1 MRLLLVE
8 DDREISRML
17 EGYLANENFDVVC
30 AMDGEEALRRFDGG
44 FDLVLLDLMIPKIGG
59 MEVLGHIRQKSNVP
73 IIIVSAKDTDADKTL
88 GLGLGAD
95 DYITKPFSVTEVLAR
110 IRAQIR
116 RNTRYSSPAE
126 EKPETIKAGELTL
139 SLDNYTVTKK
149 GVSLGLTAKEFEILR
164 LLMENPKKV
173 YTKEQ
178 IYSKVWNDAY
188 LGDENAVNVHISRL
202 RNKIED
208 EPGKPKYVV
217 TVWGIGYKFGEI
229 HEGII
234 ILILSIVAAVLAGII
249 CYQQFAFRKGIKAQ
263 LLQISQ
269 GLARAVDS
277 DSEEKVM
284 VFTNSRAM
292 QELCAQINRLLDRR
306 QRMLADYRR
315 SEISSK
321 KMLSNI
327 SHDIRTPLTVIL
339 GYLEIIR
346 LNGGEQR
353 ELIDKVEARAKAV
366 SDLVEQFFTLA
377 KLEAG
382 DMEIALSKLE
392 LCELCREVVLDFYEI
407 LSGKDYEVEVEIP
420 EKTVYVQGNGDA
432 IRRILNNL
440 ISNSL
445 RYGSEGRY
453 LGIFLHEDEKQVYI
467 DVTDRGRG
475 IEKDFA
481 EHIFD
486 RLFTMEDS
494 RNRDIQGNGLGLT
507 IARSLARQMGGDVTL
522 LSKPWQKTSFTVALK
537 RTF

>member
-1 MRLLLVE
+1 M
-8 DDREISRML
+8 
-17 EGYLANENFDVVC
+17 N
-30 AMDGEEALRRFDGG
+30 
-44 FDLVLLDLMIPKIGG
+44 
-59 MEVLGHIRQKSNVP
+59 
-73 IIIVSAKDTDADKTL
+73 
-88 GLGLGAD
+88 
-95 DYITKPFSVTEVLAR
+95 
-110 IRAQIR
+110 
-116 RNTRYSSPAE
+116 
-126 EKPETIKAGELTL
+126 
-139 SLDNYTVTKK
+139 
-149 GVSLGLTAKEFEILR
+149 
-164 LLMENPKKV
+164 
-173 YTKEQ
+173 
-178 IYSKVWNDAY
+178 
-188 LGDENAVNVHISRL
+188 
-202 RNKIED
+202 
-208 EPGKPKYVV
+208 
-217 TVWGIGYKFGEI
+217 
-229 HEGII
+229 EGII
-234 ILILSIVAAVLAGII
+234 ILILSIVAMVLAGII

-269 GLARAVDS
+269 ELAGAVDS

-284 VFTNSRAM
+284 IFTDSRAV
-292 QELCAQINRLLDRR
+292 QELCAQINRLLDRH

-327 SHDIRTPLTVIL
+327 SHDIKTPLTVIL

-353 ELIDKVEARAKAV
+353 ELIDKVETRAKAV

>member
-1 MRLLLVE
+1 M
-8 DDREISRML
+8 
-17 EGYLANENFDVVC
+17 N
-30 AMDGEEALRRFDGG
+30 
-44 FDLVLLDLMIPKIGG
+44 
-59 MEVLGHIRQKSNVP
+59 
-73 IIIVSAKDTDADKTL
+73 
-88 GLGLGAD
+88 
-95 DYITKPFSVTEVLAR
+95 
-110 IRAQIR
+110 
-116 RNTRYSSPAE
+116 
-126 EKPETIKAGELTL
+126 
-139 SLDNYTVTKK
+139 
-149 GVSLGLTAKEFEILR
+149 
-164 LLMENPKKV
+164 
-173 YTKEQ
+173 
-178 IYSKVWNDAY
+178 
-188 LGDENAVNVHISRL
+188 
-202 RNKIED
+202 
-208 EPGKPKYVV
+208 
-217 TVWGIGYKFGEI
+217 
-229 HEGII
+229 EGII
-234 ILILSIVAAVLAGII
+234 ILILSIVAMVLAGII

-269 GLARAVDS
+269 ELAGAVDS

-284 VFTNSRAM
+284 IFTDSRAV
-292 QELCAQINRLLDRR
+292 QELCAQINRLLDRH

-327 SHDIRTPLTVIL
+327 SHDIKTPLTVIL

-420 EKTVYVQGNGDA
+420 EKTVYVQGNSDA

>member
-1 MRLLLVE
+1 M
-8 DDREISRML
+8 
-17 EGYLANENFDVVC
+17 N
-30 AMDGEEALRRFDGG
+30 
-44 FDLVLLDLMIPKIGG
+44 
-59 MEVLGHIRQKSNVP
+59 
-73 IIIVSAKDTDADKTL
+73 
-88 GLGLGAD
+88 
-95 DYITKPFSVTEVLAR
+95 
-110 IRAQIR
+110 
-116 RNTRYSSPAE
+116 
-126 EKPETIKAGELTL
+126 
-139 SLDNYTVTKK
+139 
-149 GVSLGLTAKEFEILR
+149 
-164 LLMENPKKV
+164 
-173 YTKEQ
+173 
-178 IYSKVWNDAY
+178 
-188 LGDENAVNVHISRL
+188 
-202 RNKIED
+202 
-208 EPGKPKYVV
+208 
-217 TVWGIGYKFGEI
+217 
-229 HEGII
+229 EGII
-234 ILILSIVAAVLAGII
+234 ILILSIVVMVLAGII

-407 LSGKDYEVEVEIP
+407 LSGKDYEVEVEISR
-420 EKTVYVQGNGDA
+420 KDGLCTGKRRRHTQNLKQSDFQFLK
-432 IRRILNNL
+432 IR
-440 ISNSL
+440 
-445 RYGSEGRY
+445 
-453 LGIFLHEDEKQVYI
+453 Q
-467 DVTDRGRG
+467 
-475 IEKDFA
+475 
-481 EHIFD
+481 
-486 RLFTMEDS
+486 
-494 RNRDIQGNGLGLT
+494 
-507 IARSLARQMGGDVTL
+507 
-522 LSKPWQKTSFTVALK
+522 
-537 RTF
+537 

>member
-1 MRLLLVE
+1 M
-8 DDREISRML
+8 
-17 EGYLANENFDVVC
+17 N
-30 AMDGEEALRRFDGG
+30 
-44 FDLVLLDLMIPKIGG
+44 
-59 MEVLGHIRQKSNVP
+59 
-73 IIIVSAKDTDADKTL
+73 
-88 GLGLGAD
+88 
-95 DYITKPFSVTEVLAR
+95 
-110 IRAQIR
+110 
-116 RNTRYSSPAE
+116 
-126 EKPETIKAGELTL
+126 
-139 SLDNYTVTKK
+139 
-149 GVSLGLTAKEFEILR
+149 
-164 LLMENPKKV
+164 
-173 YTKEQ
+173 
-178 IYSKVWNDAY
+178 
-188 LGDENAVNVHISRL
+188 
-202 RNKIED
+202 
-208 EPGKPKYVV
+208 
-217 TVWGIGYKFGEI
+217 
-229 HEGII
+229 EGII
-234 ILILSIVAAVLAGII
+234 ILILSIVVMVLAGII

-269 GLARAVDS
+269 ELAGAVDS

-284 VFTNSRAM
+284 VFTDSRAM
-292 QELCAQINRLLDRR
+292 QELCAQINRLLDRH

-327 SHDIRTPLTVIL
+327 SHDIKTPLTVIL

-537 RTF
+537 RTL

>member
-1 MRLLLVE
+1 M
-8 DDREISRML
+8 
-17 EGYLANENFDVVC
+17 N
-30 AMDGEEALRRFDGG
+30 
-44 FDLVLLDLMIPKIGG
+44 
-59 MEVLGHIRQKSNVP
+59 
-73 IIIVSAKDTDADKTL
+73 
-88 GLGLGAD
+88 
-95 DYITKPFSVTEVLAR
+95 
-110 IRAQIR
+110 
-116 RNTRYSSPAE
+116 
-126 EKPETIKAGELTL
+126 
-139 SLDNYTVTKK
+139 
-149 GVSLGLTAKEFEILR
+149 
-164 LLMENPKKV
+164 
-173 YTKEQ
+173 
-178 IYSKVWNDAY
+178 
-188 LGDENAVNVHISRL
+188 
-202 RNKIED
+202 
-208 EPGKPKYVV
+208 
-217 TVWGIGYKFGEI
+217 
-229 HEGII
+229 EGII

-284 VFTNSRAM
+284 VFTDSRAM

-382 DMEIALSKLE
+382 DMEIALSKTE

-407 LSGKDYEVEVEIP
+407 LSGKDYEVEVESP
-420 EKTVYVQGNGDA
+420 EKTVYVQGNRDA

-494 RNRDIQGNGLGLT
+494 RNRDTQGNGLGLT

-522 LSKPWQKTSFTVALK
+522 ASRPWQKTSFTVALK
-537 RTF
+537 RNF

>member
-1 MRLLLVE
+1 M
-8 DDREISRML
+8 
-17 EGYLANENFDVVC
+17 N
-30 AMDGEEALRRFDGG
+30 
-44 FDLVLLDLMIPKIGG
+44 
-59 MEVLGHIRQKSNVP
+59 
-73 IIIVSAKDTDADKTL
+73 
-88 GLGLGAD
+88 
-95 DYITKPFSVTEVLAR
+95 
-110 IRAQIR
+110 
-116 RNTRYSSPAE
+116 
-126 EKPETIKAGELTL
+126 
-139 SLDNYTVTKK
+139 
-149 GVSLGLTAKEFEILR
+149 
-164 LLMENPKKV
+164 
-173 YTKEQ
+173 
-178 IYSKVWNDAY
+178 
-188 LGDENAVNVHISRL
+188 
-202 RNKIED
+202 
-208 EPGKPKYVV
+208 
-217 TVWGIGYKFGEI
+217 
-229 HEGII
+229 EGII

-284 VFTNSRAM
+284 VFTDSRAM

-382 DMEIALSKLE
+382 DMEIALSKTE

-420 EKTVYVQGNGDA
+420 EKTIYVQGNGDA

-522 LSKPWQKTSFTVALK
+522 VSRPWQKTSFTVALK
-537 RTF
+537 RNF

>member
-1 MRLLLVE
+1 M
-8 DDREISRML
+8 
-17 EGYLANENFDVVC
+17 N
-30 AMDGEEALRRFDGG
+30 
-44 FDLVLLDLMIPKIGG
+44 
-59 MEVLGHIRQKSNVP
+59 
-73 IIIVSAKDTDADKTL
+73 
-88 GLGLGAD
+88 
-95 DYITKPFSVTEVLAR
+95 
-110 IRAQIR
+110 
-116 RNTRYSSPAE
+116 
-126 EKPETIKAGELTL
+126 
-139 SLDNYTVTKK
+139 
-149 GVSLGLTAKEFEILR
+149 
-164 LLMENPKKV
+164 
-173 YTKEQ
+173 
-178 IYSKVWNDAY
+178 
-188 LGDENAVNVHISRL
+188 
-202 RNKIED
+202 
-208 EPGKPKYVV
+208 
-217 TVWGIGYKFGEI
+217 
-229 HEGII
+229 EGII

-284 VFTNSRAM
+284 VFTDSRAV
-292 QELCAQINRLLDRR
+292 QELCAQINRLLDRH

-420 EKTVYVQGNGDA
+420 EKTVYVQGNRDA

-537 RTF
+537 RTL

>member
-1 MRLLLVE
+1 M
-8 DDREISRML
+8 
-17 EGYLANENFDVVC
+17 N
-30 AMDGEEALRRFDGG
+30 
-44 FDLVLLDLMIPKIGG
+44 
-59 MEVLGHIRQKSNVP
+59 
-73 IIIVSAKDTDADKTL
+73 
-88 GLGLGAD
+88 
-95 DYITKPFSVTEVLAR
+95 
-110 IRAQIR
+110 
-116 RNTRYSSPAE
+116 
-126 EKPETIKAGELTL
+126 
-139 SLDNYTVTKK
+139 
-149 GVSLGLTAKEFEILR
+149 
-164 LLMENPKKV
+164 
-173 YTKEQ
+173 
-178 IYSKVWNDAY
+178 
-188 LGDENAVNVHISRL
+188 
-202 RNKIED
+202 
-208 EPGKPKYVV
+208 
-217 TVWGIGYKFGEI
+217 
-229 HEGII
+229 EGII

-284 VFTNSRAM
+284 VFTDSRAM

-420 EKTVYVQGNGDA
+420 EKTVYVQGNRDA

-522 LSKPWQKTSFTVALK
+522 VSRPWQKTSFTVALK

>member
-1 MRLLLVE
+1 M
-8 DDREISRML
+8 
-17 EGYLANENFDVVC
+17 N
-30 AMDGEEALRRFDGG
+30 
-44 FDLVLLDLMIPKIGG
+44 
-59 MEVLGHIRQKSNVP
+59 
-73 IIIVSAKDTDADKTL
+73 
-88 GLGLGAD
+88 
-95 DYITKPFSVTEVLAR
+95 
-110 IRAQIR
+110 
-116 RNTRYSSPAE
+116 
-126 EKPETIKAGELTL
+126 
-139 SLDNYTVTKK
+139 
-149 GVSLGLTAKEFEILR
+149 
-164 LLMENPKKV
+164 
-173 YTKEQ
+173 
-178 IYSKVWNDAY
+178 
-188 LGDENAVNVHISRL
+188 
-202 RNKIED
+202 
-208 EPGKPKYVV
+208 
-217 TVWGIGYKFGEI
+217 
-229 HEGII
+229 EGII

-284 VFTNSRAM
+284 VFTDSRAM

-420 EKTVYVQGNGDA
+420 EKTVYVQGNRDA

-494 RNRDIQGNGLGLT
+494 RNRGIQGNGLGLT

-537 RTF
+537 RTL

>member
-1 MRLLLVE
+1 M
-8 DDREISRML
+8 
-17 EGYLANENFDVVC
+17 N
-30 AMDGEEALRRFDGG
+30 
-44 FDLVLLDLMIPKIGG
+44 
-59 MEVLGHIRQKSNVP
+59 
-73 IIIVSAKDTDADKTL
+73 
-88 GLGLGAD
+88 
-95 DYITKPFSVTEVLAR
+95 
-110 IRAQIR
+110 
-116 RNTRYSSPAE
+116 
-126 EKPETIKAGELTL
+126 
-139 SLDNYTVTKK
+139 
-149 GVSLGLTAKEFEILR
+149 
-164 LLMENPKKV
+164 
-173 YTKEQ
+173 
-178 IYSKVWNDAY
+178 
-188 LGDENAVNVHISRL
+188 
-202 RNKIED
+202 
-208 EPGKPKYVV
+208 
-217 TVWGIGYKFGEI
+217 
-229 HEGII
+229 EGII
-234 ILILSIVAAVLAGII
+234 ILILSIVALVLAGII

-269 GLARAVDS
+269 ELAGAVDS

-284 VFTNSRAM
+284 VFTDSRAV
-292 QELCAQINRLLDRR
+292 QELCAQINRLLDRH

-327 SHDIRTPLTVIL
+327 SHDIKTPLTVIL

-353 ELIDKVEARAKAV
+353 ELIDKAETRAKAV

-420 EKTVYVQGNGDA
+420 EKTIYVQGNGDA

-522 LSKPWQKTSFTVALK
+522 VSRPWQKTSFTVALK

>member
-1 MRLLLVE
+1 M
-8 DDREISRML
+8 
-17 EGYLANENFDVVC
+17 N
-30 AMDGEEALRRFDGG
+30 
-44 FDLVLLDLMIPKIGG
+44 
-59 MEVLGHIRQKSNVP
+59 
-73 IIIVSAKDTDADKTL
+73 
-88 GLGLGAD
+88 
-95 DYITKPFSVTEVLAR
+95 
-110 IRAQIR
+110 
-116 RNTRYSSPAE
+116 
-126 EKPETIKAGELTL
+126 
-139 SLDNYTVTKK
+139 
-149 GVSLGLTAKEFEILR
+149 
-164 LLMENPKKV
+164 
-173 YTKEQ
+173 
-178 IYSKVWNDAY
+178 
-188 LGDENAVNVHISRL
+188 
-202 RNKIED
+202 
-208 EPGKPKYVV
+208 
-217 TVWGIGYKFGEI
+217 
-229 HEGII
+229 EGII

-284 VFTNSRAM
+284 VFTDSRAM

-327 SHDIRTPLTVIL
+327 SHDIKTPLTVIL

-382 DMEIALSKLE
+382 DMEIALSKTE

-420 EKTVYVQGNGDA
+420 EKTVYVQGNRDA

-522 LSKPWQKTSFTVALK
+522 VSRPWQKTSFTVALK
-537 RTF
+537 RNF

>member
-1 MRLLLVE
+1 M
-8 DDREISRML
+8 
-17 EGYLANENFDVVC
+17 N
-30 AMDGEEALRRFDGG
+30 
-44 FDLVLLDLMIPKIGG
+44 
-59 MEVLGHIRQKSNVP
+59 
-73 IIIVSAKDTDADKTL
+73 
-88 GLGLGAD
+88 
-95 DYITKPFSVTEVLAR
+95 
-110 IRAQIR
+110 
-116 RNTRYSSPAE
+116 
-126 EKPETIKAGELTL
+126 
-139 SLDNYTVTKK
+139 
-149 GVSLGLTAKEFEILR
+149 
-164 LLMENPKKV
+164 
-173 YTKEQ
+173 
-178 IYSKVWNDAY
+178 
-188 LGDENAVNVHISRL
+188 
-202 RNKIED
+202 
-208 EPGKPKYVV
+208 
-217 TVWGIGYKFGEI
+217 
-229 HEGII
+229 EGII
-234 ILILSIVAAVLAGII
+234 ILILSIVAMVLAGII

-269 GLARAVDS
+269 ELAGAVDS

-284 VFTNSRAM
+284 VFTDSRAM
-292 QELCAQINRLLDRR
+292 QELCAQINRLLDRH

-327 SHDIRTPLTVIL
+327 SHDIKTPLTIIL

-420 EKTVYVQGNGDA
+420 EKTVYVQGNSDA

-537 RTF
+537 RTL

>member
-1 MRLLLVE
+1 M
-8 DDREISRML
+8 
-17 EGYLANENFDVVC
+17 N
-30 AMDGEEALRRFDGG
+30 
-44 FDLVLLDLMIPKIGG
+44 
-59 MEVLGHIRQKSNVP
+59 
-73 IIIVSAKDTDADKTL
+73 
-88 GLGLGAD
+88 
-95 DYITKPFSVTEVLAR
+95 
-110 IRAQIR
+110 
-116 RNTRYSSPAE
+116 
-126 EKPETIKAGELTL
+126 
-139 SLDNYTVTKK
+139 
-149 GVSLGLTAKEFEILR
+149 
-164 LLMENPKKV
+164 
-173 YTKEQ
+173 
-178 IYSKVWNDAY
+178 
-188 LGDENAVNVHISRL
+188 
-202 RNKIED
+202 
-208 EPGKPKYVV
+208 
-217 TVWGIGYKFGEI
+217 
-229 HEGII
+229 EGII

-284 VFTNSRAM
+284 VFTDSRAM
-292 QELCAQINRLLDRR
+292 QELCAQINRLLDRH

-382 DMEIALSKLE
+382 DMEIALSKTE

-420 EKTVYVQGNGDA
+420 EKTVYVQGNRDA

-522 LSKPWQKTSFTVALK
+522 VSRPWQKTSFTVALK
-537 RTF
+537 RNF

>member
-1 MRLLLVE
+1 M
-8 DDREISRML
+8 
-17 EGYLANENFDVVC
+17 N
-30 AMDGEEALRRFDGG
+30 
-44 FDLVLLDLMIPKIGG
+44 
-59 MEVLGHIRQKSNVP
+59 
-73 IIIVSAKDTDADKTL
+73 
-88 GLGLGAD
+88 
-95 DYITKPFSVTEVLAR
+95 
-110 IRAQIR
+110 
-116 RNTRYSSPAE
+116 
-126 EKPETIKAGELTL
+126 
-139 SLDNYTVTKK
+139 
-149 GVSLGLTAKEFEILR
+149 
-164 LLMENPKKV
+164 
-173 YTKEQ
+173 
-178 IYSKVWNDAY
+178 
-188 LGDENAVNVHISRL
+188 
-202 RNKIED
+202 
-208 EPGKPKYVV
+208 
-217 TVWGIGYKFGEI
+217 
-229 HEGII
+229 EGII
-234 ILILSIVAAVLAGII
+234 ILILSIVALVLAGII

-284 VFTNSRAM
+284 VFTDSRAM
-292 QELCAQINRLLDRR
+292 QELCAQINRLLDRH

-327 SHDIRTPLTVIL
+327 SHDIKTPLTVIL

>member
-1 MRLLLVE
+1 M
-8 DDREISRML
+8 
-17 EGYLANENFDVVC
+17 N
-30 AMDGEEALRRFDGG
+30 
-44 FDLVLLDLMIPKIGG
+44 
-59 MEVLGHIRQKSNVP
+59 
-73 IIIVSAKDTDADKTL
+73 
-88 GLGLGAD
+88 
-95 DYITKPFSVTEVLAR
+95 
-110 IRAQIR
+110 
-116 RNTRYSSPAE
+116 
-126 EKPETIKAGELTL
+126 
-139 SLDNYTVTKK
+139 
-149 GVSLGLTAKEFEILR
+149 
-164 LLMENPKKV
+164 
-173 YTKEQ
+173 
-178 IYSKVWNDAY
+178 
-188 LGDENAVNVHISRL
+188 
-202 RNKIED
+202 
-208 EPGKPKYVV
+208 
-217 TVWGIGYKFGEI
+217 
-229 HEGII
+229 EGII

-284 VFTNSRAM
+284 VFTDSRAM

-327 SHDIRTPLTVIL
+327 SHDIKTPLTVIL

-353 ELIDKVEARAKAV
+353 GLIDKVEARAKAV

-420 EKTVYVQGNGDA
+420 EKTVYVQGNSDA

-537 RTF
+537 RTL

>member
-1 MRLLLVE
+1 M
-8 DDREISRML
+8 
-17 EGYLANENFDVVC
+17 N
-30 AMDGEEALRRFDGG
+30 
-44 FDLVLLDLMIPKIGG
+44 
-59 MEVLGHIRQKSNVP
+59 
-73 IIIVSAKDTDADKTL
+73 
-88 GLGLGAD
+88 
-95 DYITKPFSVTEVLAR
+95 
-110 IRAQIR
+110 
-116 RNTRYSSPAE
+116 
-126 EKPETIKAGELTL
+126 
-139 SLDNYTVTKK
+139 
-149 GVSLGLTAKEFEILR
+149 
-164 LLMENPKKV
+164 
-173 YTKEQ
+173 
-178 IYSKVWNDAY
+178 
-188 LGDENAVNVHISRL
+188 
-202 RNKIED
+202 
-208 EPGKPKYVV
+208 
-217 TVWGIGYKFGEI
+217 
-229 HEGII
+229 EGII
-234 ILILSIVAAVLAGII
+234 ILILSIVAMVLAGII

-269 GLARAVDS
+269 ELAGAVDS

-284 VFTNSRAM
+284 VFTDSRAM
-292 QELCAQINRLLDRR
+292 QELCAQINRLLDRH

-327 SHDIRTPLTVIL
+327 SHDIKTPLTVIL

-382 DMEIALSKLE
+382 DMEIALSKTE

-420 EKTVYVQGNGDA
+420 EKTVYVQGNRDA

-537 RTF
+537 RTL

>member
-1 MRLLLVE
+1 M
-8 DDREISRML
+8 
-17 EGYLANENFDVVC
+17 N
-30 AMDGEEALRRFDGG
+30 
-44 FDLVLLDLMIPKIGG
+44 
-59 MEVLGHIRQKSNVP
+59 
-73 IIIVSAKDTDADKTL
+73 
-88 GLGLGAD
+88 
-95 DYITKPFSVTEVLAR
+95 
-110 IRAQIR
+110 
-116 RNTRYSSPAE
+116 
-126 EKPETIKAGELTL
+126 
-139 SLDNYTVTKK
+139 
-149 GVSLGLTAKEFEILR
+149 
-164 LLMENPKKV
+164 
-173 YTKEQ
+173 
-178 IYSKVWNDAY
+178 
-188 LGDENAVNVHISRL
+188 
-202 RNKIED
+202 
-208 EPGKPKYVV
+208 
-217 TVWGIGYKFGEI
+217 
-229 HEGII
+229 EGII
-234 ILILSIVAAVLAGII
+234 ILILSIVALVLAGII

-269 GLARAVDS
+269 ELAGAVDS

-284 VFTNSRAM
+284 VFTDSRAV
-292 QELCAQINRLLDRR
+292 QELCAQINRLLDRH

-327 SHDIRTPLTVIL
+327 SHDIKTPLTVIL

-353 ELIDKVEARAKAV
+353 ELIDKVETRAKAV

-420 EKTVYVQGNGDA
+420 EKTIYVQGNGDA

-522 LSKPWQKTSFTVALK
+522 VSRPWQKTSFTVALK

>member
-1 MRLLLVE
+1 M
-8 DDREISRML
+8 
-17 EGYLANENFDVVC
+17 N
-30 AMDGEEALRRFDGG
+30 
-44 FDLVLLDLMIPKIGG
+44 
-59 MEVLGHIRQKSNVP
+59 
-73 IIIVSAKDTDADKTL
+73 
-88 GLGLGAD
+88 
-95 DYITKPFSVTEVLAR
+95 
-110 IRAQIR
+110 
-116 RNTRYSSPAE
+116 
-126 EKPETIKAGELTL
+126 
-139 SLDNYTVTKK
+139 
-149 GVSLGLTAKEFEILR
+149 
-164 LLMENPKKV
+164 
-173 YTKEQ
+173 
-178 IYSKVWNDAY
+178 
-188 LGDENAVNVHISRL
+188 
-202 RNKIED
+202 
-208 EPGKPKYVV
+208 
-217 TVWGIGYKFGEI
+217 
-229 HEGII
+229 EGII
-234 ILILSIVAAVLAGII
+234 ILILSIVAMVLAGII

-269 GLARAVDS
+269 ELAGAVDS

-284 VFTNSRAM
+284 VFTDSRAM
-292 QELCAQINRLLDRR
+292 QELCAQINRLLDRH

-327 SHDIRTPLTVIL
+327 SHDIKTPLTVIL

-382 DMEIALSKLE
+382 DMEIALSKTE

-407 LSGKDYEVEVEIP
+407 LLGKDYEVEVEIP
-420 EKTVYVQGNGDA
+420 EKTVYVQGNRDA

-494 RNRDIQGNGLGLT
+494 RNRDTQGNGLGLT

-522 LSKPWQKTSFTVALK
+522 ASRPWQKTSFTVALK
-537 RTF
+537 RNF

>member
-1 MRLLLVE
+1 M
-8 DDREISRML
+8 
-17 EGYLANENFDVVC
+17 N
-30 AMDGEEALRRFDGG
+30 
-44 FDLVLLDLMIPKIGG
+44 
-59 MEVLGHIRQKSNVP
+59 
-73 IIIVSAKDTDADKTL
+73 
-88 GLGLGAD
+88 
-95 DYITKPFSVTEVLAR
+95 
-110 IRAQIR
+110 
-116 RNTRYSSPAE
+116 
-126 EKPETIKAGELTL
+126 
-139 SLDNYTVTKK
+139 
-149 GVSLGLTAKEFEILR
+149 
-164 LLMENPKKV
+164 
-173 YTKEQ
+173 
-178 IYSKVWNDAY
+178 
-188 LGDENAVNVHISRL
+188 
-202 RNKIED
+202 
-208 EPGKPKYVV
+208 
-217 TVWGIGYKFGEI
+217 
-229 HEGII
+229 EGII
-234 ILILSIVAAVLAGII
+234 ILILSIVALVLAGII

-269 GLARAVDS
+269 ELAGAVDS

-284 VFTNSRAM
+284 VFTDSRAM
-292 QELCAQINRLLDRR
+292 QELCAQINRLLDRH

-327 SHDIRTPLTVIL
+327 SHDIKTPLTVIL

-353 ELIDKVEARAKAV
+353 ELIDKVETRAKAV

-522 LSKPWQKTSFTVALK
+522 VSRPWQKTSFTVVLK

>member
-1 MRLLLVE
+1 M
-8 DDREISRML
+8 
-17 EGYLANENFDVVC
+17 N
-30 AMDGEEALRRFDGG
+30 
-44 FDLVLLDLMIPKIGG
+44 
-59 MEVLGHIRQKSNVP
+59 
-73 IIIVSAKDTDADKTL
+73 
-88 GLGLGAD
+88 
-95 DYITKPFSVTEVLAR
+95 
-110 IRAQIR
+110 
-116 RNTRYSSPAE
+116 
-126 EKPETIKAGELTL
+126 
-139 SLDNYTVTKK
+139 
-149 GVSLGLTAKEFEILR
+149 
-164 LLMENPKKV
+164 
-173 YTKEQ
+173 
-178 IYSKVWNDAY
+178 
-188 LGDENAVNVHISRL
+188 
-202 RNKIED
+202 
-208 EPGKPKYVV
+208 
-217 TVWGIGYKFGEI
+217 
-229 HEGII
+229 EGII

-269 GLARAVDS
+269 ELAGAVDS

-284 VFTNSRAM
+284 IFTDSRAV
-292 QELCAQINRLLDRR
+292 QELCAQINRLLDRH

-327 SHDIRTPLTVIL
+327 SHDIKTPLTVIL

-353 ELIDKVEARAKAV
+353 ELIDKVETRAKAV

-420 EKTVYVQGNGDA
+420 EKTVYVQGNSDA

-537 RTF
+537 RTL

>member
-1 MRLLLVE
+1 M
-8 DDREISRML
+8 
-17 EGYLANENFDVVC
+17 N
-30 AMDGEEALRRFDGG
+30 
-44 FDLVLLDLMIPKIGG
+44 
-59 MEVLGHIRQKSNVP
+59 
-73 IIIVSAKDTDADKTL
+73 
-88 GLGLGAD
+88 
-95 DYITKPFSVTEVLAR
+95 
-110 IRAQIR
+110 
-116 RNTRYSSPAE
+116 
-126 EKPETIKAGELTL
+126 
-139 SLDNYTVTKK
+139 
-149 GVSLGLTAKEFEILR
+149 
-164 LLMENPKKV
+164 
-173 YTKEQ
+173 
-178 IYSKVWNDAY
+178 
-188 LGDENAVNVHISRL
+188 
-202 RNKIED
+202 
-208 EPGKPKYVV
+208 
-217 TVWGIGYKFGEI
+217 
-229 HEGII
+229 EGII

-284 VFTNSRAM
+284 VFTDSRAM

-382 DMEIALSKLE
+382 DMEIAISKLE

-420 EKTVYVQGNGDA
+420 EKTVYVQGNRDA

-522 LSKPWQKTSFTVALK
+522 VSRPWQKTSFTVALK
-537 RTF
+537 RNF

>member
-1 MRLLLVE
+1 M
-8 DDREISRML
+8 
-17 EGYLANENFDVVC
+17 N
-30 AMDGEEALRRFDGG
+30 
-44 FDLVLLDLMIPKIGG
+44 
-59 MEVLGHIRQKSNVP
+59 
-73 IIIVSAKDTDADKTL
+73 
-88 GLGLGAD
+88 
-95 DYITKPFSVTEVLAR
+95 
-110 IRAQIR
+110 
-116 RNTRYSSPAE
+116 
-126 EKPETIKAGELTL
+126 
-139 SLDNYTVTKK
+139 
-149 GVSLGLTAKEFEILR
+149 
-164 LLMENPKKV
+164 
-173 YTKEQ
+173 
-178 IYSKVWNDAY
+178 
-188 LGDENAVNVHISRL
+188 
-202 RNKIED
+202 
-208 EPGKPKYVV
+208 
-217 TVWGIGYKFGEI
+217 
-229 HEGII
+229 EGII
-234 ILILSIVAAVLAGII
+234 ILILSIVALVLAGII

-269 GLARAVDS
+269 ELAGAVDS

-284 VFTNSRAM
+284 VFTDSRAV
-292 QELCAQINRLLDRR
+292 QELCAQINRLLDRH

-327 SHDIRTPLTVIL
+327 SHDIKTPLTVIL

-353 ELIDKVEARAKAV
+353 ELIDKVETRAKAV

-420 EKTVYVQGNGDA
+420 EKTIYVQGNGDA

-522 LSKPWQKTSFTVALK
+522 VSRPWQKTSFTVALK
-537 RTF
+537 RTL

>member
-1 MRLLLVE
+1 M
-8 DDREISRML
+8 
-17 EGYLANENFDVVC
+17 N
-30 AMDGEEALRRFDGG
+30 
-44 FDLVLLDLMIPKIGG
+44 
-59 MEVLGHIRQKSNVP
+59 
-73 IIIVSAKDTDADKTL
+73 
-88 GLGLGAD
+88 
-95 DYITKPFSVTEVLAR
+95 
-110 IRAQIR
+110 
-116 RNTRYSSPAE
+116 
-126 EKPETIKAGELTL
+126 
-139 SLDNYTVTKK
+139 
-149 GVSLGLTAKEFEILR
+149 
-164 LLMENPKKV
+164 
-173 YTKEQ
+173 
-178 IYSKVWNDAY
+178 
-188 LGDENAVNVHISRL
+188 
-202 RNKIED
+202 
-208 EPGKPKYVV
+208 
-217 TVWGIGYKFGEI
+217 
-229 HEGII
+229 EGII

-269 GLARAVDS
+269 ELAGAVDS

-284 VFTNSRAM
+284 VFTDSRAV
-292 QELCAQINRLLDRR
+292 QELCAQINRLLDRH

-327 SHDIRTPLTVIL
+327 SHDIKTPLTVIL

-353 ELIDKVEARAKAV
+353 ELIDKVETRAKAV

-522 LSKPWQKTSFTVALK
+522 VSKPWQKTSFTVALK
-537 RTF
+537 RTL

>member
-1 MRLLLVE
+1 M
-8 DDREISRML
+8 
-17 EGYLANENFDVVC
+17 N
-30 AMDGEEALRRFDGG
+30 
-44 FDLVLLDLMIPKIGG
+44 
-59 MEVLGHIRQKSNVP
+59 
-73 IIIVSAKDTDADKTL
+73 
-88 GLGLGAD
+88 
-95 DYITKPFSVTEVLAR
+95 
-110 IRAQIR
+110 
-116 RNTRYSSPAE
+116 
-126 EKPETIKAGELTL
+126 
-139 SLDNYTVTKK
+139 
-149 GVSLGLTAKEFEILR
+149 
-164 LLMENPKKV
+164 
-173 YTKEQ
+173 
-178 IYSKVWNDAY
+178 
-188 LGDENAVNVHISRL
+188 
-202 RNKIED
+202 
-208 EPGKPKYVV
+208 
-217 TVWGIGYKFGEI
+217 
-229 HEGII
+229 EGII
-234 ILILSIVAAVLAGII
+234 ILILSIVAMVLAGII

-269 GLARAVDS
+269 ELAGAVDS

-284 VFTNSRAM
+284 VFTDSRAV
-292 QELCAQINRLLDRR
+292 QELCAQINRLLDRH

-327 SHDIRTPLTVIL
+327 SHDIKTPLTVIL

-420 EKTVYVQGNGDA
+420 EKTVYVQGNSDA

-537 RTF
+537 RTL

>member
-1 MRLLLVE
+1 M
-8 DDREISRML
+8 
-17 EGYLANENFDVVC
+17 N
-30 AMDGEEALRRFDGG
+30 
-44 FDLVLLDLMIPKIGG
+44 
-59 MEVLGHIRQKSNVP
+59 
-73 IIIVSAKDTDADKTL
+73 
-88 GLGLGAD
+88 
-95 DYITKPFSVTEVLAR
+95 
-110 IRAQIR
+110 
-116 RNTRYSSPAE
+116 
-126 EKPETIKAGELTL
+126 
-139 SLDNYTVTKK
+139 
-149 GVSLGLTAKEFEILR
+149 
-164 LLMENPKKV
+164 
-173 YTKEQ
+173 
-178 IYSKVWNDAY
+178 
-188 LGDENAVNVHISRL
+188 
-202 RNKIED
+202 
-208 EPGKPKYVV
+208 
-217 TVWGIGYKFGEI
+217 
-229 HEGII
+229 EGII
-234 ILILSIVAAVLAGII
+234 ILILSIVALVLAGII

-269 GLARAVDS
+269 ELAGAVDS

-284 VFTNSRAM
+284 VFTDSRAV
-292 QELCAQINRLLDRR
+292 QELCAQINRLLDRH

-327 SHDIRTPLTVIL
+327 SHDIKTPLTVIL

-353 ELIDKVEARAKAV
+353 ELIDKVETRAKAV

-420 EKTVYVQGNGDA
+420 EKTIYVQGNGDA

-445 RYGSEGRY
+445 RYGSEGQY

-522 LSKPWQKTSFTVALK
+522 VSRPWQKTSFTVALK

>member
-1 MRLLLVE
+1 M
-8 DDREISRML
+8 
-17 EGYLANENFDVVC
+17 N
-30 AMDGEEALRRFDGG
+30 
-44 FDLVLLDLMIPKIGG
+44 
-59 MEVLGHIRQKSNVP
+59 
-73 IIIVSAKDTDADKTL
+73 
-88 GLGLGAD
+88 
-95 DYITKPFSVTEVLAR
+95 
-110 IRAQIR
+110 
-116 RNTRYSSPAE
+116 
-126 EKPETIKAGELTL
+126 
-139 SLDNYTVTKK
+139 
-149 GVSLGLTAKEFEILR
+149 
-164 LLMENPKKV
+164 
-173 YTKEQ
+173 
-178 IYSKVWNDAY
+178 
-188 LGDENAVNVHISRL
+188 
-202 RNKIED
+202 
-208 EPGKPKYVV
+208 
-217 TVWGIGYKFGEI
+217 
-229 HEGII
+229 EGII

-382 DMEIALSKLE
+382 DMEIALSKTE

-420 EKTVYVQGNGDA
+420 EKTVYVQGNRDA

-494 RNRDIQGNGLGLT
+494 RNRDTQGNGLGLT

-522 LSKPWQKTSFTVALK
+522 VSRPWQKTSFTVALK
-537 RTF
+537 RNF

>member
-1 MRLLLVE
+1 M
-8 DDREISRML
+8 
-17 EGYLANENFDVVC
+17 N
-30 AMDGEEALRRFDGG
+30 
-44 FDLVLLDLMIPKIGG
+44 
-59 MEVLGHIRQKSNVP
+59 
-73 IIIVSAKDTDADKTL
+73 
-88 GLGLGAD
+88 
-95 DYITKPFSVTEVLAR
+95 
-110 IRAQIR
+110 
-116 RNTRYSSPAE
+116 
-126 EKPETIKAGELTL
+126 
-139 SLDNYTVTKK
+139 
-149 GVSLGLTAKEFEILR
+149 
-164 LLMENPKKV
+164 
-173 YTKEQ
+173 
-178 IYSKVWNDAY
+178 
-188 LGDENAVNVHISRL
+188 
-202 RNKIED
+202 
-208 EPGKPKYVV
+208 
-217 TVWGIGYKFGEI
+217 
-229 HEGII
+229 EGII
-234 ILILSIVAAVLAGII
+234 ILILSIVALVLAGII

-269 GLARAVDS
+269 ELAGAVDS

-284 VFTNSRAM
+284 VFTDSRAV
-292 QELCAQINRLLDRR
+292 QELCAQINRLLDRH

-327 SHDIRTPLTVIL
+327 SHDIKTPLTVIL

-353 ELIDKVEARAKAV
+353 ELIDKVETRAKAV

-522 LSKPWQKTSFTVALK
+522 VSRPWQKTSFTVVLK

>member
-1 MRLLLVE
+1 M
-8 DDREISRML
+8 
-17 EGYLANENFDVVC
+17 N
-30 AMDGEEALRRFDGG
+30 
-44 FDLVLLDLMIPKIGG
+44 
-59 MEVLGHIRQKSNVP
+59 
-73 IIIVSAKDTDADKTL
+73 
-88 GLGLGAD
+88 
-95 DYITKPFSVTEVLAR
+95 
-110 IRAQIR
+110 
-116 RNTRYSSPAE
+116 
-126 EKPETIKAGELTL
+126 
-139 SLDNYTVTKK
+139 
-149 GVSLGLTAKEFEILR
+149 
-164 LLMENPKKV
+164 
-173 YTKEQ
+173 
-178 IYSKVWNDAY
+178 
-188 LGDENAVNVHISRL
+188 
-202 RNKIED
+202 
-208 EPGKPKYVV
+208 
-217 TVWGIGYKFGEI
+217 
-229 HEGII
+229 EGII
-234 ILILSIVAAVLAGII
+234 ILILSIVALVLAGII

-269 GLARAVDS
+269 ELAGAVDS

-284 VFTNSRAM
+284 VFTDSRAV
-292 QELCAQINRLLDRR
+292 QELCAQINRLLDRH

-353 ELIDKVEARAKAV
+353 ELIDKVETRAKAV

-407 LSGKDYEVEVEIP
+407 LSGKDYEVEAEIP
-420 EKTVYVQGNGDA
+420 EKTIYVQGNGDA

-522 LSKPWQKTSFTVALK
+522 VSRPWQKTSFTVALK

>member
-1 MRLLLVE
+1 M
-8 DDREISRML
+8 
-17 EGYLANENFDVVC
+17 N
-30 AMDGEEALRRFDGG
+30 
-44 FDLVLLDLMIPKIGG
+44 
-59 MEVLGHIRQKSNVP
+59 
-73 IIIVSAKDTDADKTL
+73 
-88 GLGLGAD
+88 
-95 DYITKPFSVTEVLAR
+95 
-110 IRAQIR
+110 
-116 RNTRYSSPAE
+116 
-126 EKPETIKAGELTL
+126 
-139 SLDNYTVTKK
+139 
-149 GVSLGLTAKEFEILR
+149 
-164 LLMENPKKV
+164 
-173 YTKEQ
+173 
-178 IYSKVWNDAY
+178 
-188 LGDENAVNVHISRL
+188 
-202 RNKIED
+202 
-208 EPGKPKYVV
+208 
-217 TVWGIGYKFGEI
+217 
-229 HEGII
+229 EGII
-234 ILILSIVAAVLAGII
+234 ILILSIVALVLAGII

-269 GLARAVDS
+269 ELAGAVDS

-284 VFTNSRAM
+284 VFTDSRAM
-292 QELCAQINRLLDRR
+292 QELCAQINRLLDRH

-327 SHDIRTPLTVIL
+327 SHDIKTPLTVIL

-366 SDLVEQFFTLA
+366 SDLMEQFFTLA

>member
-1 MRLLLVE
+1 M
-8 DDREISRML
+8 
-17 EGYLANENFDVVC
+17 N
-30 AMDGEEALRRFDGG
+30 
-44 FDLVLLDLMIPKIGG
+44 
-59 MEVLGHIRQKSNVP
+59 
-73 IIIVSAKDTDADKTL
+73 
-88 GLGLGAD
+88 
-95 DYITKPFSVTEVLAR
+95 
-110 IRAQIR
+110 
-116 RNTRYSSPAE
+116 
-126 EKPETIKAGELTL
+126 
-139 SLDNYTVTKK
+139 
-149 GVSLGLTAKEFEILR
+149 
-164 LLMENPKKV
+164 
-173 YTKEQ
+173 
-178 IYSKVWNDAY
+178 
-188 LGDENAVNVHISRL
+188 
-202 RNKIED
+202 
-208 EPGKPKYVV
+208 
-217 TVWGIGYKFGEI
+217 
-229 HEGII
+229 EGII

-269 GLARAVDS
+269 ELAGAVDS

-284 VFTNSRAM
+284 VFTDSRAV
-292 QELCAQINRLLDRR
+292 QELCAQINRLLDRH

-327 SHDIRTPLTVIL
+327 SHDIKTPLTVIL

-353 ELIDKVEARAKAV
+353 ELIDKVETRAKAV

-522 LSKPWQKTSFTVALK
+522 VRKPWQKTSFTVALK

>member
-1 MRLLLVE
+1 M
-8 DDREISRML
+8 
-17 EGYLANENFDVVC
+17 N
-30 AMDGEEALRRFDGG
+30 
-44 FDLVLLDLMIPKIGG
+44 
-59 MEVLGHIRQKSNVP
+59 
-73 IIIVSAKDTDADKTL
+73 
-88 GLGLGAD
+88 
-95 DYITKPFSVTEVLAR
+95 
-110 IRAQIR
+110 
-116 RNTRYSSPAE
+116 
-126 EKPETIKAGELTL
+126 
-139 SLDNYTVTKK
+139 
-149 GVSLGLTAKEFEILR
+149 
-164 LLMENPKKV
+164 
-173 YTKEQ
+173 
-178 IYSKVWNDAY
+178 
-188 LGDENAVNVHISRL
+188 
-202 RNKIED
+202 
-208 EPGKPKYVV
+208 
-217 TVWGIGYKFGEI
+217 
-229 HEGII
+229 EGII

-269 GLARAVDS
+269 ELAGAVDS

-284 VFTNSRAM
+284 VFTDSRAM
-292 QELCAQINRLLDRR
+292 QELCAQINRLLDRH

-327 SHDIRTPLTVIL
+327 SHDIKTPLTVIL

-353 ELIDKVEARAKAV
+353 ELIDKVETRAKAV

-522 LSKPWQKTSFTVALK
+522 VSKPWQKTSFTVALK

>member
-1 MRLLLVE
+1 M
-8 DDREISRML
+8 
-17 EGYLANENFDVVC
+17 N
-30 AMDGEEALRRFDGG
+30 
-44 FDLVLLDLMIPKIGG
+44 
-59 MEVLGHIRQKSNVP
+59 
-73 IIIVSAKDTDADKTL
+73 
-88 GLGLGAD
+88 
-95 DYITKPFSVTEVLAR
+95 
-110 IRAQIR
+110 
-116 RNTRYSSPAE
+116 
-126 EKPETIKAGELTL
+126 
-139 SLDNYTVTKK
+139 
-149 GVSLGLTAKEFEILR
+149 
-164 LLMENPKKV
+164 
-173 YTKEQ
+173 
-178 IYSKVWNDAY
+178 
-188 LGDENAVNVHISRL
+188 
-202 RNKIED
+202 
-208 EPGKPKYVV
+208 
-217 TVWGIGYKFGEI
+217 
-229 HEGII
+229 EGII
-234 ILILSIVAAVLAGII
+234 ILILSIVALVLAGII

-269 GLARAVDS
+269 ELAGAVDS

-284 VFTNSRAM
+284 VFTDSRAV
-292 QELCAQINRLLDRR
+292 QELCAQINRLLDRH

-420 EKTVYVQGNGDA
+420 EKTVYVQGNRDA

-494 RNRDIQGNGLGLT
+494 RNRGIQGNGLGLT

-522 LSKPWQKTSFTVALK
+522 VSRPWQKTSFTVALK

>member
-1 MRLLLVE
+1 M
-8 DDREISRML
+8 
-17 EGYLANENFDVVC
+17 N
-30 AMDGEEALRRFDGG
+30 
-44 FDLVLLDLMIPKIGG
+44 
-59 MEVLGHIRQKSNVP
+59 
-73 IIIVSAKDTDADKTL
+73 
-88 GLGLGAD
+88 
-95 DYITKPFSVTEVLAR
+95 
-110 IRAQIR
+110 
-116 RNTRYSSPAE
+116 
-126 EKPETIKAGELTL
+126 
-139 SLDNYTVTKK
+139 
-149 GVSLGLTAKEFEILR
+149 
-164 LLMENPKKV
+164 
-173 YTKEQ
+173 
-178 IYSKVWNDAY
+178 
-188 LGDENAVNVHISRL
+188 
-202 RNKIED
+202 
-208 EPGKPKYVV
+208 
-217 TVWGIGYKFGEI
+217 
-229 HEGII
+229 EGII
-234 ILILSIVAAVLAGII
+234 ILILSIVVMVLAGII

-269 GLARAVDS
+269 ELAGAVDS

-284 VFTNSRAM
+284 VFTDSRAM
-292 QELCAQINRLLDRR
+292 QELCAQINRLLDRH

-327 SHDIRTPLTVIL
+327 SHDIKTPLTVIL

-382 DMEIALSKLE
+382 DMEIAISKLE

-522 LSKPWQKTSFTVALK
+522 VSRPWQKTSFTVALK
-537 RTF
+537 RIL

>member
-1 MRLLLVE
+1 M
-8 DDREISRML
+8 
-17 EGYLANENFDVVC
+17 N
-30 AMDGEEALRRFDGG
+30 
-44 FDLVLLDLMIPKIGG
+44 
-59 MEVLGHIRQKSNVP
+59 
-73 IIIVSAKDTDADKTL
+73 
-88 GLGLGAD
+88 
-95 DYITKPFSVTEVLAR
+95 
-110 IRAQIR
+110 
-116 RNTRYSSPAE
+116 
-126 EKPETIKAGELTL
+126 
-139 SLDNYTVTKK
+139 
-149 GVSLGLTAKEFEILR
+149 
-164 LLMENPKKV
+164 
-173 YTKEQ
+173 
-178 IYSKVWNDAY
+178 
-188 LGDENAVNVHISRL
+188 
-202 RNKIED
+202 
-208 EPGKPKYVV
+208 
-217 TVWGIGYKFGEI
+217 
-229 HEGII
+229 EGII

>member
-1 MRLLLVE
+1 M
-8 DDREISRML
+8 
-17 EGYLANENFDVVC
+17 N
-30 AMDGEEALRRFDGG
+30 
-44 FDLVLLDLMIPKIGG
+44 
-59 MEVLGHIRQKSNVP
+59 
-73 IIIVSAKDTDADKTL
+73 
-88 GLGLGAD
+88 
-95 DYITKPFSVTEVLAR
+95 
-110 IRAQIR
+110 
-116 RNTRYSSPAE
+116 
-126 EKPETIKAGELTL
+126 
-139 SLDNYTVTKK
+139 
-149 GVSLGLTAKEFEILR
+149 
-164 LLMENPKKV
+164 
-173 YTKEQ
+173 
-178 IYSKVWNDAY
+178 
-188 LGDENAVNVHISRL
+188 
-202 RNKIED
+202 
-208 EPGKPKYVV
+208 
-217 TVWGIGYKFGEI
+217 
-229 HEGII
+229 EGII

-269 GLARAVDS
+269 ELAGAVDS

-284 VFTNSRAM
+284 VFTDSRAM
-292 QELCAQINRLLDRR
+292 QELCAQINRFLDRH

-327 SHDIRTPLTVIL
+327 SHDIKTPLTVIL